1 MKLSKSMKNLIYL
14 ILLCVLISCSQVK
27 SNKIN
32 NNQST
37 ISNSNQ
43 SLDDSLSIYDQDTFD
58 IAFAEWQGKSMGE
71 KVLIRLNGPDIQI
84 IYIGEGKH
92 FNVKKGSILEEG
104 ILMKHESGV
113 WIIGKQEADK
123 YAKEIGG
130 CSGGPSIID
139 FKHKKFW
146 MC

>member
-1 MKLSKSMKNLIYL
+1 MKPVKPMKNIIYL
-14 ILLCVLISCSQVK
+14 LLLLVISCSQVK
-27 SNKIN
+27 SNKTN
-32 NNQST
+32 NIQST

-43 SLDDSLSIYDQDTFD
+43 NLDDNLSIYDQDTFD

-71 KVLIRLNGPDIQI
+71 KVLIRLNGSDIQI
-84 IYIGEGKH
+84 IYVGEGKH